1 MKKQYTVP
9 LVLFLLGMAI
19 TIIGSLFKI
28 MHWPG
33 AGLMLTIGML
43 TEAIALIALIVVL
56 LKNTK

>member
-19 TIIGSLFKI
+19 TISGSLFKI

-33 AGLMLTIGML
+33 ANFMLTIGMI
-43 TEAIALIALIVVL
+43 TEAIALITLIVVL